1 MFNDIL
7 KFISHISFLILVSN
21 TIQFSQII
29 DSTNSPSLYPFVV
42 DSIRIIGNESTKD
55 FIILR
60 ELTFGIGDTITE
72 KNSYYNRERV
82 YSLGIFNHVY
92 FTPAIIDGKN
102 ILNIDVEES
111 WYIYPIPFID
121 AKEGDLKKLSYGM
134 DLTLKNFRG
143 RNEEFSVAF
152 ALGYDPSLFFN
163 YYNPSISGK
172 KNIFVRAKL
181 GYADIS
187 NRSPAAE
194 KLYGESFYQKNYF
207 LQFIIGKRFGL
218 FHRLFFSTSYRYI
231 ETPIYVPKINAS
243 GNRIDNLFDLGFGYE
258 YDSRDLIQ
266 FPKNGI
272 YTNLN
277 YTFKGLGIDNI
288 NYSVASFDF
297 REYRNFI
304 GSLITKWRIASR
316 FTFGANI
323 PYYDYSILGL
333 DNKIRGHSSEKF
345 EGNNYYF
352 SSLELCYPIIEEMNI
367 DLTFI
372 PIIPDRLLSY
382 RIGFYTQA
390 FIESGA
396 ALLKGKP
403 LTFSDFRSG
412 YGAGITLLILPYN
425 VLRIDFALDEYK
437 NLETLLNLGIS
448 F

>member
-1 MFNDIL
+1 
-7 KFISHISFLILVSN
+7 
-21 TIQFSQII
+21 
-29 DSTNSPSLYPFVV
+29 
-42 DSIRIIGNESTKD
+42 
-55 FIILR
+55 
-60 ELTFGIGDTITE
+60 
-72 KNSYYNRERV
+72 
-82 YSLGIFNHVY
+82 
-92 FTPAIIDGKN
+92 
-102 ILNIDVEES
+102 
-111 WYIYPIPFID
+111 
-121 AKEGDLKKLSYGM
+121 
-134 DLTLKNFRG
+134 
-143 RNEEFSVAF
+143 
-152 ALGYDPSLFFN
+152 
-163 YYNPSISGK
+163 
-172 KNIFVRAKL
+172 
-181 GYADIS
+181 
-187 NRSPAAE
+187 
-194 KLYGESFYQKNYF
+194 
-207 LQFIIGKRFGL
+207 
-218 FHRLFFSTSYRYI
+218 
-231 ETPIYVPKINAS
+231 
-243 GNRIDNLFDLGFGYE
+243 
-258 YDSRDLIQ
+258 
-266 FPKNGI
+266 
-272 YTNLN
+272 
-277 YTFKGLGIDNI
+277 LGIDNI